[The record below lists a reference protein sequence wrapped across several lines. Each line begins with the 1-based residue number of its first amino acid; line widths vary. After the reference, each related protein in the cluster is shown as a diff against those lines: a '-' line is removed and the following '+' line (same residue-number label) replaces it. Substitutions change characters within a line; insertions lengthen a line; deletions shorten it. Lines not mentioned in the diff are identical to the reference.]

1 MTVGVNLG
9 HFFLM
14 GAAFPMAIPLEILG
28 NMCYTGFAS
37 WGMRLES
44 ARDRCTPLASAQFTP
59 NKHNSLD
66 CGIAADH
73 IGATQCIFIKTN
85 KANCEL
91 NDA

>member
-28 NMCYTGFAS
+28 NVCYTGFAS

-44 ARDRCTPLASAQFTP
+44 GRELLMRCFLRTAQFTP
-59 NKHNSLD
+59 NKLNSLD

-73 IGATQCIFIKTN
+73 IGATQ
-85 KANCEL
+85 
-91 NDA
+91 